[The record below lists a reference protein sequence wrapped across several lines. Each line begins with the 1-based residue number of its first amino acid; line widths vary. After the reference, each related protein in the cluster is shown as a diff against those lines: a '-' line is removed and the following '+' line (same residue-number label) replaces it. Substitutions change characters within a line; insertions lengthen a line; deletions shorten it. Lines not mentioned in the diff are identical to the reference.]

1 MREKDGHDEGGRI
14 AATMDEGEGRTAATM
29 DEGEG
34 RTR

>member
-1 MREKDGHDEGGRI
+1 MREDGQPLQWMREKDGHDEG
-14 AATMDEGEGRTAATM
+14 GRTAATM